1 MGRELGGGENGER
14 ARGDGGVGGGGSW
27 GRELRGGR
35 GSGES

>member
-14 ARGDGGVGGGGSW
+14 ARGDGGVGGGSW